1 MFPMAQP
8 IINAR
13 SENVRIFRITDR
25 IIIQRSAKAYSGV
38 ALAIVLLLSGVCFP
52 WLWKSLPD
60 AYFPYSGTI
69 VAKGS
74 EDHNWLTGTMTLD
87 YYIIVEDSR
96 NIRTKKYVTA
106 QQQALVQ
113 IGTYVVKKRG
123 FGEWPLSPG
132 QKDPREILRE
142 HENKKNRYR

>member
-1 MFPMAQP
+1 MAQR
-8 IINAR
+8 IISSE
-13 SENVRIFRITDR
+13 SENVRVFRIGDR

-38 ALAIVLLLSGVCFP
+38 ALAIVLLLSGICFP
-52 WLWKSLPD
+52 WLWKDLPD

-87 YYIIVEDSR
+87 YYIVVEDSR
-96 NIRTKKYVTA
+96 GLRTKKYVSA
-106 QQQALVQ
+106 REQALVQ
-113 IGTYVVKKRG
+113 IGTYVVKRRG

-132 QKDPREILRE
+132 QKDPREILLE
-142 HENKKNRYR
+142 HENKRDSYHE